1 MKYVSARQ
9 ANQDFSRLLAEAAAG
24 EEIIIT
30 RRGAAVA
37 RLGPARPE
45 TLKADRQ
52 AAVERL
58 LGSLDLALG
67 NVRFRRDELYD
78 R

>member
-1 MKYVSARQ
+1 MKYVSARE
-9 ANQDFSRLLAEAAAG
+9 ANQDFSKLLAEAAAG

-30 RRGAAVA
+30 RRGTAVA
-37 RLGPARPE
+37 KLGPARPE
-45 TLKADRQ
+45 TVGASRR

-58 LGSLDLALG
+58 LGSLDLSLG
-67 NVRFRRDELYD
+67 NVRFRRDDLYD

>member
-30 RRGAAVA
+30 RRGTAVA
-37 RLGPARPE
+37 KLGPAQPE
-45 TLKADRQ
+45 TMNADRQ

-58 LGSLDLALG
+58 LGFLDLSLG
-67 NVRFRRDELYD
+67 NIRFRRDELYE